1 MKAFLS
7 LTSFPNMS
15 FRLIGNQH
23 NYFMPSAS
31 TFIMVCSQEQK
42 LVIYYDFSYGTFI
55 CPCASQGKLGWRK
68 IQTGRGGLFHFRTLD
83 TSSNNP
89 ELPPWVQ
96 GTLWAFA
103 AWVQGPMSTG
113 HLQIMRSMSTKASFT
128 TILKLL
134 QDDTSQVLNQTLFNF
149 QPVDAFLGNFGSC
162 HPSAGVRTIG
172 HNWFP
177 FPFNL

>member
-1 MKAFLS
+1 MPPHLS
-7 LTSFPNMS
+7 WFAHRNRSS
-15 FRLIGNQH
+15 
-23 NYFMPSAS
+23 S
-31 TFIMVCSQEQK
+31 FIMISAMAPSFVLVQVRGSWDGGKSRQE
-42 LVIYYDFSYGTFI
+42 GE
-55 CPCASQGKLGWRK
+55 
-68 IQTGRGGLFHFRTLD
+68 GLFHFRTLD

-134 QDDTSQVLNQTLFNF
+134 QDDTSQVLNQDLFNF